1 MNKRVIIVDFNH
13 MSYNF
18 YNSKFQPTAR
28 VVVNGEVITKK
39 TAIPNGAIK
48 NIHRWSNGGTFPT
61 AVCFDRPV
69 PSRKSWFQNNFP
81 DMKVGTDKEYKGGRE
96 RMSDDMFEGIQDS
109 EGILRRAGVSCFS
122 ERNYEADD
130 LICACVKRAKEKY
143 PSLPIDIITNDADL
157 LPLVDDTV
165 SVFLRSKK
173 MTYAVDPSIEKNKYV
188 QVTPDNYQEIVEDLS
203 QFKGFH
209 LPYNT
214 VLLYKILRG
223 DSSDGYK
230 RKDVSALYPPKKFN
244 AMIEAMEADG
254 VDFTQFKYG
263 EPQYKIMYRDTGEVF
278 RGTMKEA
285 LNSPDKS
292 RLFQKIMNPKELD
305 YILEMLRRYSPIS
318 DEQLDHV
325 EKVYW
330 GMNLN
335 QIYPHKDKRLARR
348 AYVVGKNGHPD
359 IDTFNE
365 IELQKQLNPLDIKL
379 NIKF

>member
-1 MNKRVIIVDFNH
+1 
-13 MSYNF
+13 
-18 YNSKFQPTAR
+18 
-28 VVVNGEVITKK
+28 
-39 TAIPNGAIK
+39 
-48 NIHRWSNGGTFPT
+48 
-61 AVCFDRPV
+61 
-69 PSRKSWFQNNFP
+69 
-81 DMKVGTDKEYKGGRE
+81 
-96 RMSDDMFEGIQDS
+96 
-109 EGILRRAGVSCFS
+109 
-122 ERNYEADD
+122 
-130 LICACVKRAKEKY
+130 
-143 PSLPIDIITNDADL
+143 
-157 LPLVDDTV
+157 
-165 SVFLRSKK
+165 
-173 MTYAVDPSIEKNKYV
+173 
-188 QVTPDNYQEIVEDLS
+188 
-203 QFKGFH
+203 
-209 LPYNT
+209 
-214 VLLYKILRG
+214 
-223 DSSDGYK
+223 
-230 RKDVSALYPPKKFN
+230 
-244 AMIEAMEADG
+244 MIEAMEADG

-278 RGTMKEA
+278 QGTMKDA